1 MGDPQNILGTAN
13 AINIGQ
19 KLLMMISK
27 YILGT
32 ANVINIGQE
41 LLMMISKSENYIK
54 KWINL
59 HYQRCYG
66 LDRVK
71 SCAQSSAQLRISSL
85 TSL

>member
-1 MGDPQNILGTAN
+1 MGDAQNILGTAN
-13 AINIGQ
+13 VINIGQ

-54 KWINL
+54 K
-59 HYQRCYG
+59 
-66 LDRVK
+66 
-71 SCAQSSAQLRISSL
+71 
-85 TSL
+85 

>member
-32 ANVINIGQE
+32 ANAINNGQK

-54 KWINL
+54 NELICITRDVMALIGLNPTHNPL
-59 HYQRCYG
+59 HNCEF
-66 LDRVK
+66 L
-71 SCAQSSAQLRISSL
+71 A
-85 TSL
+85 

>member
-13 AINIGQ
+13 AINIRQ

-54 KWINL
+54 K
-59 HYQRCYG
+59 
-66 LDRVK
+66 
-71 SCAQSSAQLRISSL
+71 
-85 TSL
+85 